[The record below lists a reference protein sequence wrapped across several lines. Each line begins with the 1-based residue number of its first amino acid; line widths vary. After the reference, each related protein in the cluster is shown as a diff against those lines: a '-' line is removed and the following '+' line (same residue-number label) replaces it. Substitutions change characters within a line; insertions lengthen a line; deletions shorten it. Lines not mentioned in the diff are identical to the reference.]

1 MKIDIHEKYQ
11 PLWTSKSRYFVIT
24 GGRGSGKS
32 FAISVFL
39 DTITYEEGHVI
50 LFTRYTLTSANVSIM
65 PEFIEKIDMMG
76 KHDDFRITKDE
87 IINLRTGSRIIF
99 RGIKT
104 ASGNQTAALKS
115 ITGVTTFVLDEA
127 EELTDES
134 VFDKIDLSFRSTK
147 QQNRVILLMN
157 PSSKEHWIYARFF
170 EANHVEGGWNGT
182 KDDVTYIHTTYKDN
196 IENLPESFLRSIF
209 DMKLKRPDKY
219 EHQILGGWMAK
230 ADGVVFNNWKIGN
243 FIPTERM
250 CYGQDF
256 GFSETDPTTLIKVS
270 VDLEGRKMYVREMF
284 VKTGLITSEIAKRD
298 IKWAGSSLIMCDV
311 DKRLVSELKM
321 KGVNIRQV
329 KYKNVK
335 GAILSGIALMQ
346 DLEII
351 VDPSSHT
358 IIKELNNYVWHE
370 SGVKP
375 IDKFNHTIDAI
386 RYAMTKLYTSKR
398 EGKYVLR

>member
-11 PLWTSKSRYFVIT
+11 PLWTSKSRYFVLT

-65 PEFIEKIDMMG
+65 PEFIEKIDLMG
-76 KHDDFRITKDE
+76 KHEDFRITKDE
-87 IINLRTGSRIIF
+87 IINLRTGSKIIF

-127 EELTDES
+127 EELVDEY
-134 VFDKIDLSFRSTK
+134 VFDKIDLSIRSTK
-147 QQNRVILLMN
+147 KQNRVILLMN
-157 PSSKEHWIYARFF
+157 PSSKEHWVYGRFF
-170 EANHVEGGWNGT
+170 ETNFVEGGFNGT
-182 KDDVTYIHTTYKDN
+182 KGDVTFIHTTYKDN
-196 IENLPESFLRSIF
+196 IENLPESFLQSIF
-209 DMKLKRPDKY
+209 EMKLKRPDKY

-230 ADGVVFNNWKIGN
+230 ADGVIFNNWKVGN

-256 GFSETDPTTLIKVS
+256 GFSDTDPTTLIKVS
-270 VDLEGRKMYVREMF
+270 VDLEGRKMYVKEMF
-284 VKTGLITSEIAKRD
+284 VKTGLITSDIANQDLR
-298 IKWAGSSLIMCDV
+298 WAGNDLIMSDV
-311 DKRLVSELKM
+311 DVRLITELKM
-321 KGVNIRQV
+321 LGVNIRAV
-329 KYKNVK
+329 KKKSGSV
-335 GAILSGIALMQ
+335 LSGIALMQ

-351 VDPSSHT
+351 VDPNSHT
-358 IIKELNNYVWHE
+358 IIKELNNYVWHT

-375 IDKFNHTIDAI
+375 IDTFNHTLDAV
-386 RYAMTKLYTSKR
+386 RYALTKLYTSKR
-398 EGKYVLR
+398 SGTYVLR

>member
-11 PLWTSKSRYFVIT
+11 PLWTSKSRYFVLT

-65 PEFIEKIDMMG
+65 PEFIEKIDLMG
-76 KHDDFRITKDE
+76 KHEDFRITKDE
-87 IINLRTGSRIIF
+87 IINLRTGSKIIF

-127 EELTDES
+127 EELVDEY
-134 VFDKIDLSFRSTK
+134 VFDKIDLSIRSTK
-147 QQNRVILLMN
+147 KQNRVILLMN
-157 PSSKEHWIYARFF
+157 PSSKEHWVYGRFF
-170 EANHVEGGWNGT
+170 ETNFVEGGFNGT
-182 KDDVTYIHTTYKDN
+182 KGDVTFIHTTYKDN
-196 IENLPESFLRSIF
+196 IENLPESFLQSIF
-209 DMKLKRPDKY
+209 EMKLKRPDKY

-230 ADGVVFNNWKIGN
+230 ADGVIFNNWKVGN

-256 GFSETDPTTLIKVS
+256 GFSDTDPTTLIKVS
-270 VDLEGRKMYVREMF
+270 VDLEGRKMYVKEMF
-284 VKTGLITSEIAKRD
+284 VKTGLITSDIANQDLR
-298 IKWAGSSLIMCDV
+298 WAGNDLIMSDV
-311 DKRLVSELKM
+311 DVRLITELKM
-321 KGVNIRQV
+321 LGVNIRAV
-329 KYKNVK
+329 KKK
-335 GAILSGIALMQ
+335 SGSMLSGIALMQ

-351 VDPSSHT
+351 VDPNSHT
-358 IIKELNNYVWHE
+358 IIKELNNYVWHT

-375 IDKFNHTIDAI
+375 IDTFNHTLDAV
-386 RYAMTKLYTSKR
+386 RYALTKLYTSKR
-398 EGKYVLR
+398 SGTYVLR